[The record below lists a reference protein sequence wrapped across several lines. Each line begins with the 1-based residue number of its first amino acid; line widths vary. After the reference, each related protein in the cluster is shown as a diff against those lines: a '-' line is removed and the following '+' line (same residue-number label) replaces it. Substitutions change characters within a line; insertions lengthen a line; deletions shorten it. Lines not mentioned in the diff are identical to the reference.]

1 MAGPG
6 RRKLV
11 EYLQRVRPPAS
22 TIFHSCMLPHPT
34 CPPNRLPATA
44 HLPPPTHR
52 RALNHSCI
60 AAASSAGHTKG
71 LSRHRPP
78 THLPTPAHATGS
90 MHLPRL
96 RPPSA
101 RRLPRLQ
108 PPSALH
114 LPRLGPPPGASP
126 PTPATAGRVSSTLV
140 TEDHCTPSGASTT
153 PISITRSPSPAVR
166 HPVASR

>member
-1 MAGPG
+1 MMAGPG

-44 HLPPPTHR
+44 RLPPPTHR

-108 PPSALH
+108 PPSAL
-114 LPRLGPPPGASP
+114 RLLQLRPLPGASP
-126 PTPATAGRVSSTLV
+126 RLWSPRIIARRPGPPPPPFPSP
-140 TEDHCTPSGASTT
+140 DHHPLLFGTPSPQDSAC
-153 PISITRSPSPAVR
+153 
-166 HPVASR
+166 H